1 MMLSI
6 THLNAQPLVWGI
18 KNLLFLDNNLFESE
32 GDILDT
38 ETSDV
43 AAAKDTTVE
52 MRTLILQPTIIAIF
66 TFLRYLFNTISLFVF
81 AQNQIF
87 FHRRYVLSL
96 YVDIKKFLNV
106 LNSKYSIKLTH

>member
-1 MMLSI
+1 M
-6 THLNAQPLVWGI
+6 
-18 KNLLFLDNNLFESE
+18 KNLLFLDNNLFEPG
-32 GDILDT
+32 GDILEN

-43 AAAKDTTVE
+43 AAAKDATVE

-66 TFLRYLFNTISLFVF
+66 TFLRFDAILIFVF

-106 LNSKYSIKLTH
+106 FNSKYSR

>member
-1 MMLSI
+1 M
-6 THLNAQPLVWGI
+6 

-32 GDILDT
+32 EDILGN

-66 TFLRYLFNTISLFVF
+66 TFLIVF
-81 AQNQIF
+81 AQNQF
-87 FHRRYVLSL
+87 SYSL
-96 YVDIKKFLNV
+96 IPKSF
-106 LNSKYSIKLTH
+106 SIAAILVVSTWI

>member
-1 MMLSI
+1 M
-6 THLNAQPLVWGI
+6 
-18 KNLLFLDNNLFESE
+18 KNLLFLDNNLLEPG
-32 GDILDT
+32 GDILEN

-52 MRTLILQPTIIAIF
+52 IRTLILHPTIIAIF
-66 TFLRYLFNTISLFVF
+66 MFLRFNPILLFVF

-87 FHRRYVLSL
+87 FHRRYDLSL

-106 LNSKYSIKLTH
+106 FNSKYSR

>member
-1 MMLSI
+1 M
-6 THLNAQPLVWGI
+6 
-18 KNLLFLDNNLFESE
+18 KNLLFLDNNLFEPW
-32 GDILDT
+32 GDILEN

-43 AAAKDTTVE
+43 AAAKDTIVE

-66 TFLRYLFNTISLFVF
+66 MFLRFNPILLFVF

-106 LNSKYSIKLTH
+106 FNSKYSR

>member
-1 MMLSI
+1 M
-6 THLNAQPLVWGI
+6 

-32 GDILDT
+32 GDILDN

-66 TFLRYLFNTISLFVF
+66 AFLRFNTILLLVF
-81 AQNQIF
+81 SQTRIF
-87 FHRRYVLSL
+87 FHRRYVLSW

>member
-1 MMLSI
+1 M
-6 THLNAQPLVWGI
+6 
-18 KNLLFLDNNLFESE
+18 KNLLFLDNNLFEPE
-32 GDILDT
+32 GDILEN

-66 TFLRYLFNTISLFVF
+66 MFLRFNPILLFVF

-106 LNSKYSIKLTH
+106 FNSKYSR

>member
-1 MMLSI
+1 M
-6 THLNAQPLVWGI
+6 

-52 MRTLILQPTIIAIF
+52 MRTLILQPTIIAIIM
-66 TFLRYLFNTISLFVF
+66 FLRFNPILLFVF

-87 FHRRYVLSL
+87 FHRRYVLSW
-96 YVDIKKFLNV
+96 YVYKKKFLNV

>member
-1 MMLSI
+1 M
-6 THLNAQPLVWGI
+6 

-32 GDILDT
+32 GDILDN
-38 ETSDV
+38 EISDV

-66 TFLRYLFNTISLFVF
+66 TFLRFDTILIFAF

-87 FHRRYVLSL
+87 FHRRS
-96 YVDIKKFLNV
+96 DLN
-106 LNSKYSIKLTH
+106 